1 MVGIVADQVP
11 EFKIADTKIYVP
23 VVTLSTHVNV
33 KLLKQLGSGFKRT
46 INWNK
51 YQSKKAN
58 QSQNRYLQFL
68 IDPSFQGVNR
78 LLVLSFKD
86 EESQESYKQYYL
98 PTVEIKDY
106 IVIINRRNFFDHTI
120 KNDLRT
126 YDNIRKVAT
135 GQGDDYK
142 TGCLLDYPYF
152 KEYYKLIA
160 TDSSKQ

>member
-1 MVGIVADQVP
+1 M
-11 EFKIADTKIYVP
+11 
-23 VVTLSTHVNV
+23 
-33 KLLKQLGSGFKRT
+33 
-46 INWNK
+46 
-51 YQSKKAN
+51 
-58 QSQNRYLQFL
+58 
-68 IDPSFQGVNR
+68 
-78 LLVLSFKD
+78 VLSFKD

-126 YDNIRKVAT
+126 YDNIRKAAT

-152 KEYYKLIA
+152 KQYYKLIA